1 MGAVEIEPLLRHA
14 SKDGHPGAIYR
25 ELCLYSVDMYAIAI
39 AVLAIAVIDA
49 SMPIAGQGIVA
60 REVVRINY
68 GSWVY
73 ITQVSIE

>member
-39 AVLAIAVIDA
+39 AVIDA